1 MSICGI
7 HIGREY
13 ITLARRDGAE
23 LGVDSIGIQ
32 PLGTHNAFHD
42 EVSEGFKEM
51 AAKSLFMKKEPV
63 VISIDSSAS
72 HTFLT
77 TVPSEI
83 TNIHEMMSW
92 ELMVRV
98 NDPISFY
105 AFDAVP
111 AGAGKAIGVA
121 VREEEIRFLKKLCKK
136 YKLQLA
142 AVDTDLLSIFNVY
155 DLNYDSATPA
165 LLLSFDLTSVTIIF
179 VQNKTIHALANIAAI
194 DDNNALDAEIG
205 RVLTELESILNNQ
218 GISKGVPVFIT
229 GEVLGDATTREV
241 LLKSIP
247 DCKLL
252 NPFEK
257 LPSRAGMDE
266 DSIERYAPLVSVAVG
281 LSQKEMQ

>member
-23 LGVDSIGIQ
+23 RGVDSIGIQ
-32 PLGTHNAFHD
+32 PLGVHNAFHD

-51 AAKSLFMKKEPV
+51 AEKNLFLKKEAV
-63 VISIDSSAS
+63 VISLDSSVS
-72 HTFLT
+72 HSFLT

-83 TNIHEMMSW
+83 NDMHEMMSW

-98 NDPISFY
+98 NDPISHY

-111 AGAGKAIGVA
+111 AGPGKAIGVA
-121 VREEEIRFLKKLCKK
+121 VREEEIHFFKKLCKK
-136 YKLQLA
+136 YKLQLK
-142 AVDTDLLSIFNVY
+142 AVDIDLLSIFNIY
-155 DLNYDSATPA
+155 DLNYDSTTPA
-165 LLLSFDLTSVTIIF
+165 LLLSFDMTSITIIF

-194 DDNNALDAEIG
+194 DDNQSLDAEIG
-205 RVLTELESILNNQ
+205 RILTELESLLNNQ
-218 GISKGVPVFIT
+218 GISKGVPIYIT
-229 GEVLGDATTREV
+229 GEVLGDYSIREV
-241 LLKSIP
+241 LLKSVP
-247 DCKLL
+247 DCSLL

-281 LSQKEMQ
+281 LSQKDI

>member
-7 HIGREY
+7 HIGQEY

-32 PLGTHNAFHD
+32 PLGAHNSFHD
-42 EVSEGFKEM
+42 EVTEGFKEM
-51 AAKSLFMKKEPV
+51 AEKNLFLKKEPV
-63 VISIDSSAS
+63 VVSIDSSIS
-72 HTFLT
+72 HSFLT

-83 TNIHEMMSW
+83 TDIHEMMSW

-98 NDPISFY
+98 NDPISHY

-136 YKLQLA
+136 HKLNLM
-142 AVDTDLLSIFNVY
+142 AVDTDLLSIFNIY
-155 DLNYDSATPA
+155 DLNYDSTTPV
-165 LLLSFDLTSVTIIF
+165 LLLSFDTTSITIIF

-194 DDNNALDAEIG
+194 DNNQTLDTEIA
-205 RVLTELESILNNQ
+205 RVLTELESILTNQ
-218 GISKGVPVFIT
+218 GISKGVPVYIT
-229 GEVLGDATTREV
+229 GEVLGDYTIREV
-241 LLKSIP
+241 ILKTIP
-247 DCKLL
+247 ACSLL

-281 LSQKEMQ
+281 LSQKDM